1 MLAKVT
7 SCAVIGL
14 ECQKV
19 DVEIDIGGH
28 QLIAFSVVGLPDAAV
43 QEARERVRSA
53 IKNSGIRFP
62 QRHLTVNLAP
72 GDLKKEGPGFDLP
85 IATGI
90 SLASD
95 QIHYNLDDALLIGEL
110 SLDGRVKHTNG
121 ILPIAIWART
131 KGYKTLFVPEINAE
145 EASLIQGIKVMPVKS
160 LGQLLEHIKGI
171 KEIDPLPYQS
181 IDKFQKEPY
190 FEQDFAYIKGQEHA
204 KRALE
209 IAASGSH
216 NLIMIGPPGAG
227 KTLVAKA
234 SPSILPKMTEDEVLE
249 VTKIYSI
256 AGLLPSNQP
265 LITKRPFRSP
275 HHSASSAALIGGG
288 TFPKPGEISLAH
300 RGILFLDEFPEF
312 QRNVLESLR
321 QPLEDG
327 TVTVSRARGTV
338 SFPAKF
344 TLIAAMNPCPCGY
357 LGDPEKECICSPGQI
372 IRYQKKISG
381 PLLDRIDLHVD
392 VPRVK
397 FEKLTSEKVSEESKS
412 IRERVQKARTIQEE
426 RFKNERIISNAEM
439 DIKLIKKYC
448 RIDSA
453 TLDLLRQAVNQLHL
467 SARSYHRILKI
478 SRTIADLAGDENI
491 KSHHVAEAIQY
502 RGKSE
507 I

>member
-19 DVEIDIGGH
+19 DVEVDIGGH
-28 QLIAFSVVGLPDAAV
+28 QLINFTIVGLPDTAI
-43 QEARERVRSA
+43 QEAKERVRSA
-53 IKNSGIRFP
+53 IRNSGIPFP
-62 QRHLTVNLAP
+62 QKHLTVNLAP
-72 GDLKKEGPGFDLP
+72 GDLKKEGSGFDFP
-85 IATGI
+85 IAVGI
-90 SLASD
+90 ILGSTQLHS
-95 QIHYNLDDALLIGEL
+95 NLDDSLLIGEL
-110 SLDGRVKHTNG
+110 SLDGKLKQANG
-121 ILPIAIWART
+121 ILPIAIWARDN
-131 KGYKTLFVPEINAE
+131 GYKRLFVPEINAK
-145 EASLIQGIKVMPVKS
+145 EASLIRGIKVMPVRS
-160 LGQLLEHIKGI
+160 LTQFLEYVKGI
-171 KEIDPLPYQS
+171 RKIEPFPCQDTDTS
-181 IDKFQKEPY
+181 SKEPY
-190 FEQDFAYIKGQEHA
+190 FEQDFAYIKGQEHV

-216 NLIMIGPPGAG
+216 NLIMIGPPGSG
-227 KTLVAKA
+227 KTLIARA
-234 SPSILPKMTEDEVLE
+234 LPSVLPKMTEEEALE

-265 LITKRPFRSP
+265 LITKRPFRNP

-288 TFPKPGEISLAH
+288 TFPKPGEASLAH

-327 TVTVSRARGTV
+327 VVTVSRVRGTI

-357 LGDPEKECICSPGQI
+357 LGDPERECACSPGQI
-372 IRYQKKISG
+372 VRYQKKISG
-381 PLLDRIDLHVD
+381 PLLDRIDLHID

-397 FEKLTSEKVSEESKS
+397 FEKIASEKVAEESKS
-412 IRERVQKARTIQEE
+412 VRERVQKARTIQEK
-426 RFKNERIISNAEM
+426 RFKEEYIVSNAEM
-439 DIKLIKKYC
+439 DAKLIKKYC

-467 SARSYHRILKI
+467 SARSYYRILKV

-502 RGKSE
+502 RGRTE